1 MNKFER
7 PLVALSLTEEDEGL
21 LQYAG
26 MLVERLGWAD
36 LDFVHVAAKDSHRW
50 LEPLRE
56 AVHRY
61 FGETKLPD
69 EHSLHA
75 ADGARLDEI
84 LRIAVDHKRDLLLV
98 GHRRTRSGRRS
109 LARRLAMVSPAS
121 VWLVPDESPARI
133 SNILAPVDFSESSAD
148 AFAVAIGIARA
159 NGLDRLHAVHV
170 YFDPSTVRYDEHVRE
185 VVGQEEEA
193 FEKFLAGID
202 TQGVEVETILVEGT
216 QTAEDILQTAEQLG
230 SDLIVMNTRGRSH
243 AASVLLGST
252 TSEAMAAT
260 TVPLLAVKHYGS
272 RMTLLEALLNHR
284 IWDQPSPKTS

>member
-1 MNKFER
+1 
-7 PLVALSLTEEDEGL
+7 
-21 LQYAG
+21 
-26 MLVERLGWAD
+26 
-36 LDFVHVAAKDSHRW
+36 
-50 LEPLRE
+50 LRE

-61 FGETKLPD
+61 LGEAKLPS

-84 LRIAVDHKRDLLLV
+84 LRIAVDHKRDLLLL

-121 VWLVPDESPARI
+121 VWLVPDGSPARI

-148 AFAVAIGIARA
+148 ALAVAVSIARA
-159 NGLDRLHAVHV
+159 NGLDRLYAVHV

-202 TQGVEVETILVEGT
+202 TQGIEVETILVEGT

-243 AASVLLGST
+243 AASVLLGSI
-252 TSEAMAAT
+252 TSAT
-260 TVPLLAVKHYGS
+260 MVATSVPLLAVKHYGG